1 MRIIHA
7 KSVAEEEQGIAIE
20 NPGRRPSP
28 ELERGVAFL
37 SGLQRANGC
46 IVGEVVWSPVITAQY
61 VLVAYMIGQP
71 IEPQRQTRFLRYF
84 QQTQT
89 TDGGWGLHPESHGY
103 VFVTTLVYVALRLLG
118 LAAEEPLC
126 IQAREWLRGH
136 GGVESIPSWGKLWL
150 AMMNLYGY
158 EGINPVL
165 PEAWLLPSALPV
177 HPSQLYSHT
186 RLIYLGFSY
195 LYGVR
200 FQLPVNEFI
209 QQLRHELY
217 QQPFEVIKFRSYRH
231 ALAPTDVY
239 VAPNWLLRQLSNTE
253 AWYERH
259 HRTALRQR
267 ALQWVLKQI
276 LFHHRQTNGVSLS
289 PVNGLL
295 NVLALSHAGNQE
307 CEAAFRG
314 LDYWAWQDD
323 EDSERFCGAHS
334 HTWDTSF
341 AVQAI
346 CEGPASE
353 TASPFLRE
361 AARYFKQA
369 QILQEVPHRQ
379 RYYQDIRLGGF
390 CFSDERHQW
399 PVSDCTAEVLSAL
412 SYLDDRLRSEVQFEP
427 TRIVDAVRF
436 VLSRQNP
443 DGGWGSFE
451 RRRGPLFLEQLNPF
465 EMFANC
471 MVEHSYIECTGSC
484 LHGLR
489 RTLDR
494 FQETLPSKEWTQVH
508 AAIRKGTAWLRK
520 EQQADGGWPGFWGI
534 HYTYGTLFGITGLL
548 ASGAGCNDEAIQRA
562 CRWLVKARL
571 ADGGWGEAW
580 QGLLEERSVPH
591 ACSQVIMTSWA
602 LIALL
607 RAGYQGEKAQEAV
620 AGGIQLLKDR
630 QLPNGDWPEEAVAG
644 VFFNTAMLHYRLYKN
659 YFPIWALG
667 LYENT
672 LREHQVADNAS
683 R

>member
-1 MRIIHA
+1 M
-7 KSVAEEEQGIAIE
+7 ED
-20 NPGRRPSP
+20 PGRKPSP

-37 SGLQRANGC
+37 CGLQRTNGC
-46 IVGEVVWSPVITAQY
+46 VVGEVVWSPVITAQY
-61 VLVAYMIGQP
+61 VLVAYLIGQP
-71 IEPQRQTRFLRYF
+71 IEPQRQTRFLHYF
-84 QQTQT
+84 RQTRAM
-89 TDGGWGLHPESHGY
+89 DGSWGLHPESGGY
-103 VFVTTLVYVALRLLG
+103 VFVTVLVYVALRLLG
-118 LAAEEPLC
+118 LPAEDPLC
-126 IQAREWLRGH
+126 TQARVWLREH

-165 PEAWLLPSALPV
+165 PEAWLLPSTLPV
-177 HPSQLYSHT
+177 HPSQLYCHT

-200 FQLPVNEFI
+200 FQRPVNELI
-209 QQLRHELY
+209 QQLRRELY
-217 QQPFEVIKFRSYRH
+217 QQPFEAITFHSYRH

-239 VAPNWLLRQLSNTE
+239 IAPNWLLRQLSNIE
-253 AWYERH
+253 GWYERH
-259 HRTALRQR
+259 HRPALRQR
-267 ALQWVLKQI
+267 ALRWVIEQI
-276 LFHHRQTNGVSLS
+276 VFHHQQTNGVSLS

-295 NVLALSHAGNQE
+295 NVLALSHAGYQE
-307 CEAAFRG
+307 CESAFRG
-314 LDYWAWQDD
+314 LDYWAWKDV
-323 EDSERFCGAHS
+323 ENGERFCGALS
-334 HTWDTSF
+334 HTWDTTF

-353 TASPFLRE
+353 TASSFLGE
-361 AARYFKQA
+361 AARYLKQA
-369 QILQEVPHRQ
+369 QIAQEAPQRQ
-379 RYYQDIRLGGF
+379 RFYQDSRLGGF

-399 PVSDCTAEVLSAL
+399 PVSDCTAEALSAL
-412 SYLDDRLRSEVQFEP
+412 SYLDGRIGAEVQFEP
-427 TRIVDAVRF
+427 TRIVDAIRF
-436 VLSRQNP
+436 VLSRQNA

-451 RRRGPLFLEQLNPF
+451 RRRGPLFLERLNPF

-489 RTLDR
+489 RTLER
-494 FQETLPSKEWTQVH
+494 FQEVLPSKEQAQVH
-508 AAIRKGTAWLRK
+508 AAIGTGAAWLRK
-520 EQQADGGWPGFWGI
+520 EQQADGSWPGFWGI

-548 ASGAGCNDEAIQRA
+548 ASGADRSDEAIVRA

-571 ADGGWGEAW
+571 ADGGWGESW
-580 QGLLEERSVPH
+580 QGLLEKRSVPH

-602 LIALL
+602 LMALL
-607 RAGYQGEKAQEAV
+607 RAGYQGNEAQEAI
-620 AGGIQLLKDR
+620 ASGIQLLKER

-659 YFPIWALG
+659 YFPLWALG

-672 LREHQVADNAS
+672 LREYTGADDAS